1 MENSDVHGVAGRPAD
16 LGRAA
21 GTPPVSGAGGLPL
34 GPGIA
39 AGGGLDDM
47 AEAAGPLHEE
57 LAWLVHALNWASLAV
72 DLLAIV
78 IALIG
83 VLRFAAA
90 FLAAETRRTPA
101 ARIRTVERQRME
113 LGRYILASL
122 EVLIVS
128 DIIHTALTF
137 SLGDLMFLG
146 LLVLIRSLISFFLD
160 REL

>member
-1 MENSDVHGVAGRPAD
+1 MSPVG
-16 LGRAA
+16 AA
-21 GTPPVSGAGGLPL
+21 SPGLE
-34 GPGIA
+34 A
-39 AGGGLDDM
+39 TGGLD
-47 AEAAGPLHEE
+47 ALAAAPGPLHEE
-57 LAWLVHALNWASLAV
+57 LAWLVHGLEWASLAV
-72 DLLAIV
+72 DLMAIL

-83 VLRFAAA
+83 VLRFALA
-90 FLAAETRRTPA
+90 FLSAETERESAT
-101 ARIRTVERQRME
+101 RIRVIERQRME

-160 REL
+160 RELKEIREELRSGDP

>member
-1 MENSDVHGVAGRPAD
+1 MSPA
-16 LGRAA
+16 AA
-21 GTPPVSGAGGLPL
+21 ALPGLE
-34 GPGIA
+34 A
-39 AGGGLDDM
+39 TGGLD
-47 AEAAGPLHEE
+47 ELAAAPGPLHEE
-57 LAWLVHALNWASLAV
+57 LAWLVHALEWASLAV
-72 DLLAIV
+72 DLMAIV

-83 VLRFAAA
+83 VLRFALA
-90 FLAAETRRTPA
+90 FLSAETERDAA
-101 ARIRTVERQRME
+101 ARIRTIERQRME

-160 REL
+160 RELREIREELRSGDP